1 MLILLSVLVCLASFT
16 VLVWLLRQKQI
27 SLGIPIAYLAS
38 LLLIHVPGATA
49 HVVDVNGIL
58 TRGTFFTRIGIGF
71 TAIASIFFVV
81 GVWLSHRGQAMPRL
95 RPAHRTLFSKFCLI
109 AGAGVTVLAPVI
121 RAPSIG
127 AVVERG
133 SLVWML
139 AIMLGLKSAIS
150 RRDTVQAWKW
160 IAALMVYPTLMLLLG
175 GFLSY
180 GVAALITVLS
190 IVLVTARSPR
200 RVVVGTVLS
209 TIIGISVFIS
219 YFEHRGEIRG
229 AVWGGASAER
239 RISVSVGAAK
249 DFAVFDRENPSHL
262 IALDERLN
270 QNYFAGLAA
279 ARINSGQSDYL
290 YGRSLWEGFA
300 AMIPRALWPDKP
312 YVAGS
317 GRIVSEMTGL
327 ELARNTS
334 FGVGN
339 VMEFQVNFG
348 IFGIVFGFLLLG
360 WGLGRLDR
368 LAATADS
375 EGHLGRTF
383 IFFLPAVALIQP
395 NGSIVEMTGGAVS
408 GLAAAYAWKWAWS
421 RWPKPTPYR
430 SLALGR
436 QLVPPAP

>member
-1 MLILLSVLVCLASFT
+1 MIVLSVLVCITSFS
-16 VLVWLLRQKQI
+16 VLVWFLRQKQV

-38 LLLIHVPGATA
+38 LLLIHVPGAVA
-49 HVVDVNGIL
+49 HVVDVNGVL
-58 TRGTFFTRIGIGF
+58 KSGTFFTRIGIGF
-71 TAIASIFFVV
+71 TAIGTVFFVI
-81 GVWLSHRGQAMPRL
+81 GVWLAHRGQKDPTL
-95 RPAHRTLFSKFCLI
+95 RPAHRTLFAKFCLI
-109 AGAGVTVLAPVI
+109 AGAGVTVLAPFI
-121 RAPSIG
+121 RLPSVG
-127 AVVERG
+127 AVIERG
-133 SLVWML
+133 SLIWML
-139 AIMLGLKSAIS
+139 AIILGLKSAIN

-200 RVVVGTVLS
+200 RVVVGTMLS
-209 TIIGISVFIS
+209 TVLGISIFIS

-229 AVWGGASAER
+229 AVWGGASAEK
-239 RISVSVGAAK
+239 RISASVGAAR
-249 DFAVFDRENPSHL
+249 DIAVFDSQNPSHL

-270 QNYFAGLAA
+270 QNFFAGLAA
-279 ARINSGQSDYL
+279 ARISSGQSHYL

-300 AMIPRALWPDKP
+300 AMVPRALWPDKP

-317 GRIVSEMTGL
+317 GTIVSEMTGL

-339 VMEFQVNFG
+339 VMEFQINFG
-348 IFGIVFGFLLLG
+348 ILGIVFGFLLLG

-368 LAATADS
+368 LAATADA
-375 EGHLGRTF
+375 EGALGRTF
-383 IFFLPAVALIQP
+383 VYFLPAVALIQP

-408 GLAAAYAWKWAWS
+408 ALVAAYVWKWAWN

-430 SLALGR
+430 SLAIGR
-436 QLVPPAP
+436 HLVPPLP